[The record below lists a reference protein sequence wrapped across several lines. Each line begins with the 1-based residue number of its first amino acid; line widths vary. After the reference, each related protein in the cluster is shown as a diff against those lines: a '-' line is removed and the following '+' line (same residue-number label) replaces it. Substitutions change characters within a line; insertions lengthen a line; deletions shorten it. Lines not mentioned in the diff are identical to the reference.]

1 VANLSTSIN
10 GSDIKVYNGYNSRLV
25 AYSQNATLNVNMELS
40 ERGNTDSY
48 NWLSSHA
55 WYNAIEGNRS
65 WDVSV
70 EGAYA
75 WVDDAGSILTDGAD
89 DILDGRILKRQLC
102 FIVFGNSS
110 TSDPTSHNQSWGGQ
124 AWLTNV
130 SISAPNEDTATYSLT
145 LEGFGFL
152 RRITGH
158 HH

>member
-1 VANLSTSIN
+1 MANLSTSIN
-10 GSDIKVYNGYNSRLV
+10 GTDIKVYNGYNSRLV
-25 AYSQNATLNVNMELS
+25 AYSQNATLNVNMGLS

-48 NWLSSHA
+48 A

-75 WVDDAGSILTDGAD
+75 WVDDFGNALYDGAD
-89 DILDGRILKRQLC
+89 DILERRILDRTLC
-102 FIVFGNSS
+102 FIVFGNTS
-110 TSDPTSHNQSWGGQ
+110 TYYPTSHNHSWGGQ

-152 RRITGH
+152 RKINPK
-158 HH
+158 